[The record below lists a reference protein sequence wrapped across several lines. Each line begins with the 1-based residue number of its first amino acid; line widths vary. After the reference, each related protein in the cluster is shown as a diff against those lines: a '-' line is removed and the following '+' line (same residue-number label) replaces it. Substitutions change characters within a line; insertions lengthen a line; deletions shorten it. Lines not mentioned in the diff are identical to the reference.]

1 MNGQSHV
8 LRIMETPHTGASLAR
23 GGTRSGSTGL
33 QIMASRSGTSRIGCQ
48 CREKSH
54 DQMGRD
60 QMDKKVTRKW
70 RKMLVRGLITPSEHM
85 LFRKIMELELENAQL
100 REAVERLRGPAKS
113 IGQVSDEVDKLP
125 ARDLGNKNPVPVDL
139 QSRQR
144 NLPSNHEPTL
154 KELCRPLSAKAAARS
169 FRL

>member
-1 MNGQSHV
+1 MNGQSHA
-8 LRIMETPHTGASLAR
+8 LRTAETRHIGASLAH

-33 QIMASRSGTSRIGCQ
+33 QIMASQSEMSHTGCQ
-48 CREKSH
+48 CREKSN

-60 QMDKKVTRKW
+60 QMDKKVIRKW

-100 REAVERLRGPAKS
+100 REAVERLGGPAKS
-113 IGQVSDEVDKLP
+113 IGQVSDEVNKLP
-125 ARDLGNKNPVPVDL
+125 TRDLGNKNTVPVDL

-144 NLPSNHEPTL
+144 DLPSNHEPTL

>member
-1 MNGQSHV
+1 
-8 LRIMETPHTGASLAR
+8 
-23 GGTRSGSTGL
+23 
-33 QIMASRSGTSRIGCQ
+33 
-48 CREKSH
+48 
-54 DQMGRD
+54 
-60 QMDKKVTRKW
+60 MDKRVIRKW

-85 LFRKIMELELENAQL
+85 LFRKILELELENAQL
-100 REAVERLRGPAKS
+100 KEIIENLRGPAKS
-113 IGQVSDEVDKLP
+113 VRQISQEVNEIP
-125 ARDLGNKNPVPVDL
+125 TRNVRNKKAVPVDL

>member
-1 MNGQSHV
+1 
-8 LRIMETPHTGASLAR
+8 
-23 GGTRSGSTGL
+23 
-33 QIMASRSGTSRIGCQ
+33 
-48 CREKSH
+48 
-54 DQMGRD
+54 
-60 QMDKKVTRKW
+60 MDKRVIRKW

-85 LFRKIMELELENAQL
+85 LFRKILELELENAQL
-100 REAVERLRGPAKS
+100 KEIIENLRGPAKS
-113 IGQVSDEVDKLP
+113 VRQISQEMNEIPTRNV
-125 ARDLGNKNPVPVDL
+125 RNKKAVPVDL

>member
-1 MNGQSHV
+1 
-8 LRIMETPHTGASLAR
+8 
-23 GGTRSGSTGL
+23 
-33 QIMASRSGTSRIGCQ
+33 
-48 CREKSH
+48 
-54 DQMGRD
+54 
-60 QMDKKVTRKW
+60 MDKRVIRKW
-70 RKMLVRGLITPSEHM
+70 RKMLVRGMITPSEHM

-100 REAVERLRGPAKS
+100 KEIIQDLRGPAKS
-113 IGQVSDEVDKLP
+113 VRQVSNQVDKVP
-125 ARDLGNKNPVPVDL
+125 AQDLSNQNAVPVDL